1 MMIFKQY
8 GGHVTQHAHSVYLD
22 PILSFGVVGVAT
34 LVPYMFDNCKRLFKV
49 YQEKLNL
56 RYVALVISCIA
67 VILLHGVL
75 DYTIFWV
82 HTGMLFL
89 LIASSFEMFKHK

>member
-1 MMIFKQY
+1 M
-8 GGHVTQHAHSVYLD
+8 
-22 PILSFGVVGVAT
+22 
-34 LVPYMFDNCKRLFKV
+34 N
-49 YQEKLNL
+49 KL
-56 RYVALVISCIA
+56 ALVAISLF
-67 VILLHGVL
+67 VVVEILLHGVL